1 MARTRSLSG
10 TPDRAALPERL
21 GRLDARLDDLED
33 PEGAPSGGGF
43 IIAPDPEREGVLNI
57 ETSDGKRWQIFPPL
71 VTPEEVAAL
80 KEATTPVS
88 ATIGLTGATGGL
100 TVTRIGTRC
109 HLTGRIFVNRD
120 SSAGIEIGRL
130 PNAYL
135 PVRPDPSSGLPERP
149 DINFAVGCEWA
160 GFDPLGRCE
169 IGYGG
174 SIYVRARPGLKIYQS
189 YVKHFVSITRGETDV
204 KSGHS
209 HGATDGSS
217 QTHSHSI
224 PNGTTGE
231 RTLSHYHGT
240 SSAGAHYH
248 GFDAKS
254 SGEFI
259 TDIGIPTPDL
269 DRSKF
274 PRWFDLD
281 GVTWDTGTPEQAP
294 Q

>member
-10 TPDRAALPERL
+10 TPDRSALPERL

-109 HLTGRIFVNRD
+109 HLTGRIFVNRNSMD
-120 SSAGIEIGRL
+120 GILIGQL

-149 DINFAVGCEWA
+149 QITFAVGCEWE

-174 SIYVRARPGLKIYQS
+174 SIYVRARPGVTIDPHKAT
-189 YVKHFVSITRGETDV
+189 VKSLGETAGAGD
-204 KSGHS
+204 HT
-209 HGATDGSS
+209 HGGTTHNRAI
-217 QTHSHSI
+217 THSHSI
-224 PNGTTGE
+224 PNGKTGDSNPSHNHELNGAPVHRHDFAAYSTGE
-231 RTLSHYHGT
+231 FSMDP
-240 SSAGAHYH
+240 AIA
-248 GFDAKS
+248 D
-254 SGEFI
+254 
-259 TDIGIPTPDL
+259 DI
-269 DRSKF
+269 RKF

-281 GVTWDTGTPEQAP
+281 GVTWDTGTPEQVP

>member
-10 TPDRAALPERL
+10 TPDRSALPERL

-109 HLTGRIFVNRD
+109 HLTGRIFVNRNSMD
-120 SSAGIEIGRL
+120 GILIGQL

-149 DINFAVGCEWA
+149 QITFAVGCEWE

-174 SIYVRARPGLKIYQS
+174 SIYVRARPGVTIDPHKVRVQIS
-189 YVKHFVSITRGETDV
+189 GRTSSIASHGHGKTAAQDTNHQHRYGDKTTDSNNASHAHQVNPAGGHDHSFYGET
-204 KSGHS
+204 
-209 HGATDGSS
+209 
-217 QTHSHSI
+217 
-224 PNGTTGE
+224 
-231 RTLSHYHGT
+231 
-240 SSAGAHYH
+240 
-248 GFDAKS
+248 
-254 SGEFI
+254 SGEFAQDPAI
-259 TDIGIPTPDL
+259 ADDI
-269 DRSKF
+269 RKF

-281 GVTWDTGTPEQAP
+281 GVTWDTGTPEQVP